1 MKKSLFLL
9 LSICYLSVNAQNSHV
24 VNTAG
29 MTFSPDSLTINVGD
43 TVTWINTGGFHNI
56 NATLVTFANNPEGFG
71 NGVASD
77 PWSFQWIFTI
87 AGTYDYQCDPHVGL
101 GMIGIIIVNPIPVAG
116 CTDTLALNFDS
127 LATIDDGSCTYP
139 LAPHAN
145 LFFSEYGEGS
155 SDNKYFEIYN
165 PTPDTVGLTNYAFAR
180 VNGNPTTIGVYEYW
194 NDFDSGAV
202 ILPFNVYIVAD
213 QDADSMILAQADMQF
228 GSLSNG
234 NDGISLVYG
243 IEPTSPVGPISGGY
257 VILDWIGDWNGN
269 PGQGWDV
276 AGVNNGTR
284 DHTLVRKCPIS
295 QGDTSWTSAAGTDPI
310 NSQWIVLANN
320 YWNNIGT
327 HTFNTSVYDSL
338 SFTICNGLSVIVGS
352 NTYDSTG
359 VYTDILIAANGCD
372 SIVVTDLTVLSS
384 SASVIVN
391 DTTICD
397 GDTILVNN
405 TLYFTTG
412 TYIDTLQNTV
422 GCDSIITTNLTVQ
435 TPVNQSFTIC
445 SGDSVVVGTSVYHTS
460 GNYSDTITSSI
471 GCDSIVHTNLNIYS
485 QFNLFGGIE
494 DNTVGGGGFYS
505 GSQYLELSAYQNSE
519 LVSAVVYSTDT
530 ILTTFQIRDDNG
542 NVLDSVTANI
552 IPGGHRIYF
561 NYLMLAGADYELG
574 INGSSDNL
582 FRNNSGVS
590 YPYNFASVASVTS
603 SSAGG
608 QYYYFFYDIEIKV
621 LSIAGLTT
629 NYSICDGESI
639 TVAGNI
645 YDITG
650 LYTDSLTSSI
660 GCDSLV
666 FTNLIVNPNITFT
679 NNQTI
684 CIGETYNINGN
695 IYDTTGTYVDSLQ
708 TIAGCDSIITTNLTI
723 LSISAGSSINNQTIC
738 IGDSIMLGTSTYFMT
753 GTYYDTLISSNSC
766 DSIVTTN
773 LIVQTAN
780 YASVNGGILD
790 TVNGPGAFSNY
801 NGHLLLDASVATLIK
816 SANVYA
822 LDTNIITFELRDSS
836 GLVLESVTHTVYPGI
851 QNLNF
856 NFTLPIGTD
865 YQLGINGGFPGL
877 YRGNADTTT
886 FAYPFIS
893 GPVSVTS
900 SVAGDQYYYFYY
912 DIEFMPFS
920 NYNEVNL
927 CSGDSFVVGS
937 NTYDSTGVYTD
948 VLVANNFCDSIVVT
962 VLEFYQSLQL
972 NITSSPSPA
981 EICLGDSLVIE
992 VTQGFVNYW
1001 WNTGNPADQDQDR
1014 VVVFPTADF
1023 TYIVEALDSND
1034 CQAIAQIF
1042 VEVDS
1047 CILGVD
1053 EISSIEGLKVYP
1065 NPARDWLTIEIKLI
1079 DKQEILQ
1086 LQVINNLG
1094 QIVESYNAA
1103 SQQELSIDVSHL
1115 PSGIY
1120 LLNLADIDGNSIA
1133 TKKLTKE

>member
-87 AGTYDYQCDPHVGL
+87 AGTYDYQCDPHAGI
-101 GMIGIIIVNPIPVAG
+101 GMTGIIIANVLPVAG
-116 CTDTLALNFDS
+116 CTDILALNFDS

-139 LAPHAN
+139 LVYEN
-145 LFFSEYGEGS
+145 LFISEWGEGS
-155 SDNKYFEIYN
+155 SYNKYFEIFN
-165 PTPDTVGLTNYAFAR
+165 PTNDTINLSNYAYAR
-180 VNGNPTTIGVYEYW
+180 VNGDPTNIGVYEYW
-194 NDFDSGAV
+194 SDFDSGSA
-202 ILPFNVYIVAD
+202 ILPLDVFIVAHSS
-213 QDADSMILAQADMQF
+213 ADSIILANADMLVS
-228 GSLSNG
+228 GTTALSNG
-234 NDGISLVYG
+234 DDGLALVFG
-243 IEPTSPVGPISGGY
+243 IEPTSPIAPDGITY
-257 VILDWIGDWNGN
+257 AILDWLGDWNGD
-269 PGQGWDV
+269 PGQGWNI
-276 AGVNNGTR
+276 GSVNAATR
-284 DHTLVRKCPIS
+284 DHTIIRNCNII
-295 QGDTSWTSAAGTDPI
+295 QGDTSWANSAA
-310 NSQWIVLANN
+310 NQWMVRPNN

-372 SIVVTDLTVLSS
+372 SVVITDLTVLTSA
-384 SASVIVN
+384 ASVIVN
-391 DTTICD
+391 DITICN
-397 GDTILVNN
+397 GDSILVDSN
-405 TLYFTTG
+405 YYYISG
-412 TYIDTLQNTV
+412 TYIDTLQNAV

-445 SGDSVVVGTSVYHTS
+445 FGDSVVVGTSVYHTS
-460 GNYSDTITSSI
+460 GNYSDTLVSSI
-471 GCDSIVHTNLNIYS
+471 ACDSIIYTEVIVYS
-485 QFNLFGGIE
+485 QFNSIFGGIPN
-494 DNTVGGGGFYS
+494 NTVGGGGFYS
-505 GSQYLELSAYQNSE
+505 GQQSLELSCYIPSE
-519 LVSAVVYSTDT
+519 LVSAVIYSQDT
-530 ILTTFQIRDDNG
+530 TLTTFEILDNNG
-542 NVLDSVTANI
+542 NVLSDTTVNV

-561 NYLMLAGADYELG
+561 NYNMSAGSDYVLSV
-574 INGSSDNL
+574 NGGSNDL

-590 YPYNFASVASVTS
+590 YPYNFGALASVTS

-608 QYYYFFYDIEIKV
+608 QYYYFFYDIEIQQ
-621 LSIAGLTT
+621 SSQPT
-629 NYSICDGESI
+629 NYSICNGDSI
-639 TVAGNI
+639 VVGNSV
-645 YDITG
+645 YNTTG
-650 LYTDSLTSSI
+650 LYTDSLTSSL

-666 FTNLIVNPNITFT
+666 FTSLIVNPNITFT

-684 CIGETYNINGN
+684 CIGETYTINGN

-753 GTYYDTLISSNSC
+753 GTYYDTLISNNSC

-773 LIVQTAN
+773 LMVQTAN

-912 DIEFMPFS
+912 DIEFMHFS

-927 CSGDSFVVGS
+927 CSGDSLIVGS
-937 NTYDSTGVYTD
+937 NVYSTAGQYTD
-948 VLVANNFCDSIVVT
+948 VFVGSNSCDSIVVT
-962 VLEFYQSLQL
+962 VLEFYQSPQL
-972 NITSSPSPA
+972 SITSSPSPA
-981 EICLGDSLVIE
+981 EICLGETILLEGSA
-992 VTQGFVNYW
+992 GFTYYW
-1001 WNTGNPADQDQDR
+1001 WDNDSIGSILTDAPTQD
-1014 VVVFPTADF
+1014 TWYLLSAK
-1023 TYIVEALDSND
+1023 DSND
-1034 CQAIAQIF
+1034 CVVKKDIW
-1042 VEVDS
+1042 VLVDS
-1047 CILGVD
+1047 CITGLDDLGF
-1053 EISSIEGLKVYP
+1053 EQGKLQIYP
-1065 NPARDWLTIEIKLI
+1065 NPASEQLTIDFTANATSIKVYNMLGELI
-1079 DKQEILQ
+1079 IEQKITNSQSSVRLAVYNWKSAAYNVQ
-1086 LQVINNLG
+1086 LHKKDGSVIQKIFN
-1094 QIVESYNAA
+1094 V
-1103 SQQELSIDVSHL
+1103 V
-1115 PSGIY
+1115 
-1120 LLNLADIDGNSIA
+1120 
-1133 TKKLTKE
+1133 K

>member
-1 MKKSLFLL
+1 MAF
-9 LSICYLSVNAQNSHV
+9 
-24 VNTAG
+24 NTIIY
-29 MTFSPDSLTINVGD
+29 DTINY
-43 TVTWINTGGFHNI
+43 TV
-56 NATLVTFANNPEGFG
+56 
-71 NGVASD
+71 
-77 PWSFQWIFTI
+77 
-87 AGTYDYQCDPHVGL
+87 
-101 GMIGIIIVNPIPVAG
+101 
-116 CTDTLALNFDS
+116 
-127 LATIDDGSCTYP
+127 
-139 LAPHAN
+139 
-145 LFFSEYGEGS
+145 
-155 SDNKYFEIYN
+155 
-165 PTPDTVGLTNYAFAR
+165 
-180 VNGNPTTIGVYEYW
+180 
-194 NDFDSGAV
+194 
-202 ILPFNVYIVAD
+202 
-213 QDADSMILAQADMQF
+213 
-228 GSLSNG
+228 
-234 NDGISLVYG
+234 
-243 IEPTSPVGPISGGY
+243 
-257 VILDWIGDWNGN
+257 
-269 PGQGWDV
+269 
-276 AGVNNGTR
+276 
-284 DHTLVRKCPIS
+284 
-295 QGDTSWTSAAGTDPI
+295 
-310 NSQWIVLANN
+310 
-320 YWNNIGT
+320 
-327 HTFNTSVYDSL
+327 
-338 SFTICNGLSVIVGS
+338 CNGLSVTVGF
-352 NTYDSTG
+352 NTYNSTG

-372 SIVVTDLTVLSS
+372 SVVITDLTVLTSA
-384 SASVIVN
+384 ASVIVN
-391 DTTICD
+391 DITICN
-397 GDTILVNN
+397 GDSILVDSN
-405 TLYFTTG
+405 YYSISG
-412 TYIDTLQNTV
+412 TYIDTLQNAV

-445 SGDSVVVGTSVYHTS
+445 FGDSVVVGTSVYHTS

-471 GCDSIVHTNLNIYS
+471 GCDSIVYTNLIIYS

-561 NYLMLAGADYELG
+561 NYLMLAGSDYELG

-608 QYYYFFYDIEIKV
+608 QYYYFFYDIEIKA

-650 LYTDSLTSSI
+650 LYTDSLNSSL

-684 CIGETYNINGN
+684 CIGETYTINGN

-773 LIVQTAN
+773 LMVQTAN

-920 NYNEVNL
+920 
-927 CSGDSFVVGS
+927 
-937 NTYDSTGVYTD
+937 
-948 VLVANNFCDSIVVT
+948 
-962 VLEFYQSLQL
+962 SL
-972 NITSSPSPA
+972 
-981 EICLGDSLVIE
+981 
-992 VTQGFVNYW
+992 
-1001 WNTGNPADQDQDR
+1001 
-1014 VVVFPTADF
+1014 
-1023 TYIVEALDSND
+1023 
-1034 CQAIAQIF
+1034 
-1042 VEVDS
+1042 
-1047 CILGVD
+1047 
-1053 EISSIEGLKVYP
+1053 
-1065 NPARDWLTIEIKLI
+1065 
-1079 DKQEILQ
+1079 
-1086 LQVINNLG
+1086 
-1094 QIVESYNAA
+1094 
-1103 SQQELSIDVSHL
+1103 
-1115 PSGIY
+1115 
-1120 LLNLADIDGNSIA
+1120 
-1133 TKKLTKE
+1133 

>member
-1 MKKSLFLL
+1 M
-9 LSICYLSVNAQNSHV
+9 
-24 VNTAG
+24 
-29 MTFSPDSLTINVGD
+29 
-43 TVTWINTGGFHNI
+43 
-56 NATLVTFANNPEGFG
+56 
-71 NGVASD
+71 
-77 PWSFQWIFTI
+77 
-87 AGTYDYQCDPHVGL
+87 
-101 GMIGIIIVNPIPVAG
+101 
-116 CTDTLALNFDS
+116 
-127 LATIDDGSCTYP
+127 
-139 LAPHAN
+139 
-145 LFFSEYGEGS
+145 
-155 SDNKYFEIYN
+155 
-165 PTPDTVGLTNYAFAR
+165 
-180 VNGNPTTIGVYEYW
+180 
-194 NDFDSGAV
+194 
-202 ILPFNVYIVAD
+202 
-213 QDADSMILAQADMQF
+213 
-228 GSLSNG
+228 
-234 NDGISLVYG
+234 
-243 IEPTSPVGPISGGY
+243 
-257 VILDWIGDWNGN
+257 
-269 PGQGWDV
+269 
-276 AGVNNGTR
+276 
-284 DHTLVRKCPIS
+284 
-295 QGDTSWTSAAGTDPI
+295 
-310 NSQWIVLANN
+310 
-320 YWNNIGT
+320 
-327 HTFNTSVYDSL
+327 
-338 SFTICNGLSVIVGS
+338 
-352 NTYDSTG
+352 
-359 VYTDILIAANGCD
+359 
-372 SIVVTDLTVLSS
+372 
-384 SASVIVN
+384 
-391 DTTICD
+391 
-397 GDTILVNN
+397 
-405 TLYFTTG
+405 
-412 TYIDTLQNTV
+412 
-422 GCDSIITTNLTVQ
+422 
-435 TPVNQSFTIC
+435 
-445 SGDSVVVGTSVYHTS
+445 YHTS

-471 GCDSIVHTNLNIYS
+471 GCDSIVYTNLIIYS

-561 NYLMLAGADYELG
+561 NYLMLAGSDYELG

-608 QYYYFFYDIEIKV
+608 QYYYFFYDIEIKA

-684 CIGETYNINGN
+684 CIGETYTINGN

-766 DSIVTTN
+766 DSIITTN

-927 CSGDSFVVGS
+927 CSGDSLIVGS
-937 NTYDSTGVYTD
+937 NVYSTAGQYTD

-962 VLEFYQSLQL
+962 VLEFYQSPQL
-972 NITSSPSPA
+972 SITSSPSPA
-981 EICLGDSLVIE
+981 EICLGETILLEGSA
-992 VTQGFVNYW
+992 GFSYYW
-1001 WNTGNPADQDQDR
+1001 WDNGSTGSILTDVPTENTWYLLSAK
-1014 VVVFPTADF
+1014 
-1023 TYIVEALDSND
+1023 DSND
-1034 CQAIAQIF
+1034 CVVKKDIW
-1042 VEVDS
+1042 VLVDS
-1047 CILGVD
+1047 CITGLDDLGF
-1053 EISSIEGLKVYP
+1053 EGRELQIYP
-1065 NPARDWLTIEIKLI
+1065 NPASEQLTIDFTANATSIKVYNMLGELIVEQKITNIQSSVKLELYNWKSGVYSIKLRRK
-1079 DKQEILQ
+1079 DGS
-1086 LQVINNLG
+1086 VI
-1094 QIVESYNAA
+1094 Q
-1103 SQQELSIDVSHL
+1103 
-1115 PSGIY
+1115 
-1120 LLNLADIDGNSIA
+1120 
-1133 TKKLTKE
+1133 KKFNVVR